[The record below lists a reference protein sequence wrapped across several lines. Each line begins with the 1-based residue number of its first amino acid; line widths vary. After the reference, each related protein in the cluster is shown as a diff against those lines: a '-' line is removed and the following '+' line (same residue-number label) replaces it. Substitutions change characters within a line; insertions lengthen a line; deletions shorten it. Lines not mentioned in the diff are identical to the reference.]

1 MGTNMQGISPEP
13 VAEQVGGG
21 QSGTGV
27 LRSPVNWAVLGLVI
41 EKPSYGYEIGQRFD
55 RRFGEFL
62 PVSISNIYAALD
74 RLEKAALI
82 ESLQTEPTPTL
93 RRQPRVHY
101 RATGPGTHAYRGWL
115 AERIRDDPQRSGLL
129 GRLAVTGVQGREAML
144 EVIDRYAQECLQES
158 TRMSLSD
165 RAESAAG
172 ADSLAG
178 LMGRLLA
185 EEQRLSIGAQ
195 LQWIAYARREI
206 EDYTGEHG
214 GSAGESGD

>member
-1 MGTNMQGISPEP
+1 MQAISP
-13 VAEQVGGG
+13 EQVGGG
-21 QSGTGV
+21 QAGAGV

-41 EKPSYGYEIGQRFD
+41 EKPSYGYELGQRFD

-82 ESLQTEPTPTL
+82 ESLQTEPAPTP

-101 RATGPGTHAYRGWL
+101 RATAPGTHAYRGWL

-144 EVIDRYAQECLQES
+144 EVIDRYERECLQES
-158 TRMSLSD
+158 ARVRLSD
-165 RAESAAG
+165 RADCAAG
-172 ADSLAG
+172 ASSLAG
-178 LMGRLLA
+178 LMERLLA

-195 LQWIAYARREI
+195 LQWIALARREI
-206 EDYTGEHG
+206 RDYTAAHEIP
-214 GSAGESGD
+214 AGESGD